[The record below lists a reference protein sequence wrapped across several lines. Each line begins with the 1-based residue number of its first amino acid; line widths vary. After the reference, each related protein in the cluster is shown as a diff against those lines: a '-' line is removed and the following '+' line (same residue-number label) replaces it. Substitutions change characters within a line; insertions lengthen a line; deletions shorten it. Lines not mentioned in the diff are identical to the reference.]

1 MIRFYIAFLEFI
13 HGAYSSAGWSASLIR
28 MRSVVRVHVG
38 PPFNWGCSSAGRAIP
53 LHGIGR
59 RFDPCQLHKNL
70 NFRYLTIWK
79 LTRKV
84 SQLFCDTFNLY
95 HLNLILSDVDNH

>member
-1 MIRFYIAFLEFI
+1 M
-13 HGAYSSAGWSASLIR
+13 
-28 MRSVVRVHVG
+28 
-38 PPFNWGCSSAGRAIP
+38 
-53 LHGIGR
+53 HGIGR

-84 SQLFCDTFNLY
+84 SQLYCDTFNLY
-95 HLNLILSDVDNH
+95 HLNLI

>member
-13 HGAYSSAGWSASLIR
+13 HGAY
-28 MRSVVRVHVG
+28 
-38 PPFNWGCSSAGRAIP
+38 SSAGRAIP